1 MSETVR
7 VYHGSKR
14 GLEGTI
20 RADRGYPTNDF
31 GAGFYLGD
39 EKSQPLTLICR
50 GENPWLY
57 TCDLDLEGLRVH
69 RFADD
74 RDWALFV
81 AWNRDMIPDAFRG
94 IFDARFES
102 IRAENDV
109 LVGRIANDR
118 MFIVLDMF
126 FKNAL
131 SDTAMVDCLKALNL
145 GNQYCALTEAACAR
159 VKVVDSRTLSAAEC
173 AALREKSF
181 NQRTRAIEEV
191 ERIRLRHLHD
201 GVFFQEILENER
213 RAKIGEDG
221 E

>member
-14 GLEGTI
+14 GLEGAI

-39 EKSQPLTLICR
+39 EKTQPLTLICR
-50 GENPWLY
+50 GESPMLY
-57 TCDLDLEGLRVH
+57 TCDLDLTGLRVF

-81 AWNRDMIPDAFRG
+81 AWNRDMVPDAFRG
-94 IFDARFES
+94 VFDARFGS
-102 IRAENDV
+102 IRAEHDV

-131 SDTAMVDCLKALNL
+131 SDTAMVDCLEALNL

-159 VKVVDSRTLSAAEC
+159 VKIVDSRTLSAAEC
-173 AALREKSF
+173 ETFREKSF
-181 NQRTRAIEEV
+181 NQRKRAIEEV

-201 GVFFQEILENER
+201 GMFFQEILEEEG
-213 RAKIGEDG
+213 RAK
-221 E
+221 